1 MSKLSKGQLSKKKI
15 ISEAREVFNR
25 KGSQITIQ
33 ELAMELGE
41 GISYITNHYR
51 TKDHLIVAIAGE
63 YEEKYY
69 ELLQRMGAD
78 LSTLENVARLVSVIM
93 DLQYNYRCA
102 ILTVVASSN
111 SQKVLFKQIQESYHK
126 NVANFSAFI
135 QLLVSNKIVGEM
147 LLQKEELSVFRF
159 QYVNLHTTWVVSLE
173 LYDHPAGYKKMKPL
187 YLKGLINCFLPYLT
201 LKGTKQYKALDFK
214 KIR

>member
-1 MSKLSKGQLSKKKI
+1 MSKLSKGQLSRKKI

-33 ELAMELGE
+33 ELALELGE
-41 GISYITNHYR
+41 GVSYITNHYR

-69 ELLQRMGAD
+69 ELLQGMAVD
-78 LSTLENVARLVSVIM
+78 LSTLEKVARFVAAVM

-102 ILTVVASSN
+102 ILAVVASSS

-135 QLLVSNKIVGEM
+135 QLMVSNKMVGEL

-187 YLKGLINCFLPYLT
+187 YLKGIINCFLPYLT
-201 LKGTKQYKALDFK
+201 PNGMKQYKALDFK

>member
-1 MSKLSKGQLSKKKI
+1 MSKLSKGQLSRKKI

-33 ELAMELGE
+33 ELALELGE
-41 GISYITNHYR
+41 GVSYITNHYR

-69 ELLQRMGAD
+69 EILQRSGQD
-78 LSTLENVARLVSVIM
+78 LDTLEKIVRLISAIM
-93 DLQYNYRCA
+93 DLQYHYRCA
-102 ILTVVASSN
+102 ILTVVASSS

-126 NVANFSAFI
+126 NVENFSAFI
-135 QLLVSNKIVGEM
+135 QLLVSNKIAGEM

-187 YLKGLINCFLPYLT
+187 YLKGIVNCFLPYLT
-201 LKGTKQYKALDFK
+201 PIGMKQYKAIDFK
-214 KIR
+214 KFR

>member
-1 MSKLSKGQLSKKKI
+1 MSKLSKGQLSRKKI

-33 ELAMELGE
+33 ELALELGE
-41 GISYITNHYR
+41 GVSYITNHYR

-69 ELLQRMGAD
+69 ELLQKIAVD
-78 LSTLENVARLVSVIM
+78 LSTLEKVARFVSAVM
-93 DLQYNYRCA
+93 DLQYDYRCA
-102 ILTVVASSN
+102 ILAVVASSS
-111 SQKVLFKQIQESYHK
+111 SQKVMFKQIQESYNK

-135 QLLVSNKIVGEM
+135 QLMVSNKMVGEV

-173 LYDHPAGYKKMKPL
+173 LYDHPAGYRKMKPL
-187 YLKGLINCFLPYLT
+187 YLRGIINCFLPYLT
-201 LKGTKQYKALDFK
+201 PNGMKQYKALDFK